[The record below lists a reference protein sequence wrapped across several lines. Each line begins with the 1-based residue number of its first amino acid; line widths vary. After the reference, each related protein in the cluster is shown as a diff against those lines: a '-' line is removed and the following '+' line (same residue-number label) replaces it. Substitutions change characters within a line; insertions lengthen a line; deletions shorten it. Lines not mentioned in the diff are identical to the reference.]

1 MKLPFFIARRYLFSK
16 RKKNFIHHIS
26 GISVFLV
33 AGITASIIVVLS
45 VFNGLERLITSLN
58 NSFDPQIKI
67 EAARGKSFHATD
79 SLVKVI
85 SAVPGVEIVTQV
97 IEDYAYIRYNDANQV
112 VTMKGVSENFIQQNR
127 IPKENIIQGELKLK
141 VNNVPY
147 AIVGSGIRNSLGLV
161 AHDAMHTLQFY
172 YIKNTRSLDPS
183 QMYSRKNILP
193 GGVFSIMANLD
204 DNFVIVPI
212 DFAVDLLDYGDKRTS
227 IEIKST
233 PGTNIEEV
241 QLNLRT
247 ALGDKFVVLNH
258 EEQHKDLYKL
268 LKMEKLVAFLALTTL
283 LAIGSINIFFSLM
296 MLALDKKKDIT
307 VLSAIGAND
316 RLIRDVFLI
325 EGVLIALGGTVI
337 GLVIGWILCWAQGE
351 FGMVSMG
358 MESSVT
364 PGYPVHMQFSDF
376 LATLI
381 AMIVITLGLSIRPAR
396 MAAKFVSVEHL

>member
-58 NSFDPQIKI
+58 NSFDPEIKI
-67 EAARGKSFHATD
+67 EAAKGKSFHATD
-79 SLVKVI
+79 SLIEVI
-85 SAVPGVEIVTQV
+85 SAVSGVEVVTQV

-112 VTMKGVSENFIQQNR
+112 VTMKAVSENFIEQNR
-127 IPKENIIQGELKLK
+127 IPKENIVEGQLKLK

-147 AIVGSGIRNSLGLV
+147 AIVGSGIRNSLGLA
-161 AHDAMHTLQFY
+161 AHDAMYALQFY
-172 YIKNTRSLDPS
+172 YIKNTRTLDPS

-204 DNFVIVPI
+204 DNYVIVPL
-212 DFAVDLLDYGDKRTS
+212 DFAIDLLDYGDKRTS
-227 IEIKST
+227 IEIKSA
-233 PGTNIEEV
+233 PGANMDDV
-241 QLNLRT
+241 QTALQT
-247 ALGDKFVVLNH
+247 ALGDKFVVLDH

-307 VLSAIGAND
+307 VLSAIGASD

-337 GLVIGWILCWAQGE
+337 GLIVGWILCWAQGE

-364 PGYPVHMQFSDF
+364 PGYPVHMQVSDF